1 VSRNDRSRSGRVS
14 FRALR
19 RLQRRLAD
27 AAQYDLFHYAHALQ
41 LRQAKLS
48 FPNVY
53 LLAGVCADEL
63 VAAHKNIPVLKSEE
77 RYESVRNCKWV
88 DEVVEDAP
96 WTVTQD
102 FIDKHRIDYIAH
114 DEEPYQSAGS
124 DDIYKF
130 VKDQGKFLPTRR
142 TSGISTSEL
151 LQRIVENYRLGDYD
165 VKFDKLGHPARTNP
179 RRVF

>member
-1 VSRNDRSRSGRVS
+1 M
-14 FRALR
+14 
-19 RLQRRLAD
+19 
-27 AAQYDLFHYAHALQ
+27 
-41 LRQAKLS
+41 
-48 FPNVY
+48 
-53 LLAGVCADEL
+53 
-63 VAAHKNIPVLKSEE
+63 
-77 RYESVRNCKWV
+77 RNCKWV

-151 LQRIVENYRLGDYD
+151 LQRIVENYRLGCVEPCVRFVLRLVTPHTASDRASCPD
-165 VKFDKLGHPARTNP
+165 
-179 RRVF
+179 